1 MEIGS
6 RIKALREA
14 RGLTLEQVGDFVGV
28 NKATIQ
34 RYEIGN
40 IDIKRNV
47 AIKLAEC
54 LGTSPSYIMGW
65 TDDPLA
71 GVTSAAPAALSPRLQ
86 ALADALDQ
94 LNEEGQ
100 KVPVRSLDGF
110 YDFKYSSVTSRSRR
124 DSLGGYIA
132 LDIET
137 AGLKA
142 TDAILEVSAVL
153 FSDFVPQSIFTSL
166 VRPSGPIPA
175 AATKV
180 NGITDDMVV
189 SAPYFWQI
197 LPSLQAFV
205 GNRPLVGHNLSFDLK
220 FLYRRGFDVQPK
232 QKLYDT
238 LEISQRHLKR
248 ANDSGTNDWDVL
260 DHKLET
266 VCKYYGIYIDG
277 AHRSASD
284 AFATGLLF
292 ARLVEDRTR
301 P

>member
-1 MEIGS
+1 MAKCIMCG
-6 RIKALREA
+6 R
-14 RGLTLEQVGDFVGV
+14 RGLFLKLSQAGLCASCEVVARKQLYEE
-28 NKATIQ
+28 NQRKA
-34 RYEIGN
+34 REI
-40 IDIKRNV
+40 V
-47 AIKLAEC
+47 ARHRSEFSAQLAA
-54 LGTSPSYIMGW
+54 I
-65 TDDPLA
+65 
-71 GVTSAAPAALSPRLQ
+71 PAVPVRA
-86 ALADALDQ
+86 
-94 LNEEGQ
+94 EGQ

-197 LPSLQAFV
+197 LPDLQAFV
-205 GNRPLVGHNLSFDLK
+205 GSRPLVGHNLPFDLK
-220 FLYRRGFDVQPK
+220 FLYRRGFDVQSK

-238 LEISQRHLKR
+238 LEISQRHLKK
-248 ANDSGTNDWDVL
+248 ANDAGTNNWDVL

-266 VCKYYGIYIDG
+266 VCKYYKIYIDG
-277 AHRSASD
+277 AHRSAAD
-284 AFATGLLF
+284 ALATGLLF
-292 ARLVEDRTR
+292 AHLVEDRTC